1 MYTIKIH
8 KKATKFLSTRNLSEK
23 KLIKQKLN
31 LLKEDP
37 FSHSLLDIKMMKG
50 LENVFRLRIGKI
62 RIIYQVMNDK
72 LLILVVTAGSR
83 GDVYKKKK

>member
-62 RIIYQVMNDK
+62 RIIYQVINDK
-72 LLILVVTAGSR
+72 LLILIVTAGSR